1 MRGGGGGGG
10 AGPGPGPGPGP
21 GGHAPSS
28 TAGPLAVAGA
38 ALDLSLPGDL
48 REGTSRGDARRAAK
62 DKDELDETGVSSD
75 AGEVRGGGEKGS
87 KPSGGNNLRP
97 LSVVGDAGGFAASS
111 AESAAAA
118 LGYVAQASLQ
128 LASVLDVPLRYPV
141 APGASRSYICDL
153 QQVQPAEAKAGG
165 GGLGPPLGAPENGPR
180 LCGLSLLFSVFFSE
194 APVPPCRFAFAL
206 LFYFC
211 SYVL

>member
-1 MRGGGGGGG
+1 MCIRDR
-10 AGPGPGPGPGP
+10 
-21 GGHAPSS
+21 
-28 TAGPLAVAGA
+28 
-38 ALDLSLPGDL
+38 DLSLPGDL

-62 DKDELDETGVSSD
+62 DKDELDETTGVSGD
-75 AGEVRGGGEKGS
+75 ATSGSGGGEKGS
-87 KPSGGNNLRP
+87 KPSGGNAGAPQRP

-153 QQVQPAEAKAGG
+153 QQVQPAEAKAG
-165 GGLGPPLGAPENGPR
+165 
-180 LCGLSLLFSVFFSE
+180 CT
-194 APVPPCRFAFAL
+194 C
-206 LFYFC
+206 
-211 SYVL
+211 